1 MAHELSITVERDG
14 KHFVESSVEP
24 GKVLEGPFDTEQ
36 EALERSI
43 ARSDEFEKST
53 GSTIFIEGLGL
64 IEIEGDVPSEQEL
77 QAILEA
83 IGDPESESPPPI
95 PEPIIP
101 ESMFPTS
108 GGTPLSGE
116 GPLGLM
122 PTETRSGIRRSV
134 EKQPGLSQLVTEISP
149 SVAGTGIGAT
159 LGTLAGP
166 GFGTL
171 LGGMIG
177 GGIGEL
183 FAQETGIAPKSD
195 LNAMLAIGGPLAGPV
210 VGGAL
215 KGVRRGAGFAVTRGL
230 PASKV
235 ARARNLM
242 GRAVSE
248 FESIGTT
255 ILSKQKGIASRTA
268 SEIFETAKR
277 AKVRITPNL
286 LKPTRDIIAKTVK
299 ELGPVSSIPEVRQSM
314 RALEQISKVML
325 NNPKGVL
332 LDELIRARSFVGS
345 IIGNLRNKGGIK
357 LGTAKQIFATL
368 SDDLDN
374 IARSPFRKGRQAR
387 LAKEGIKRAKL
398 EFAVKD
404 LENAVAK
411 FTVKDPAIPDGIRID
426 FKGMQKWLDDITN
439 PKRTGKFDKNFTTA
453 LADNL
458 PELKKRIG
466 ALADLAASAS
476 PGGPG
481 SIVLRGQSAKIG
493 RALVGGALGFL
504 GTGGSAIGAAVGGI
518 AFAQAPE
525 MIVAMLT
532 TRPGAAFLEA
542 AAKAGKGQISWRA
555 WLVASEIVFRSLG
568 EKGGLPSSPGGPK
581 SSSVGPV
588 TIDTPATLRDRAKA
602 EETAAGEVTIEPKRK
617 RLSEETKGFLRPPI
631 AN

>member
-1 MAHELSITVERDG
+1 MAHKSPVTI
-14 KHFVESSVEP
+14 EP
-24 GKVLEGPFDTEQ
+24 EKVLEGPFDMAQ
-36 EALERSI
+36 ETPERPEL
-43 ARSDEFEKST
+43 RSEEFEKST
-53 GSTIFIEGLGL
+53 GSTIFVEGIGL

-77 QAILEA
+77 RAILEA
-83 IGDPESESPPPI
+83 IGDPGDEGDPTVTAGPQQDLSTPPR
-95 PEPIIP
+95 
-101 ESMFPTS
+101 
-108 GGTPLSGE
+108 E

-122 PTETRSGIRRSV
+122 PIEKRTEVRRGV
-134 EKQPGLSQLVTEISP
+134 EEMPGLLQFVTEISP
-149 SVAGTGIGAT
+149 SAFGTGIGAT
-159 LGTLAGP
+159 LGTPLGP
-166 GFGTL
+166 VGTVI
-171 LGGMIG
+171 GGMIG
-177 GGIGEL
+177 GGVGEL
-183 FAQETGIAPKSD
+183 IAQETGIAPESE
-195 LNAMLAIGGPLAGPV
+195 LNAALAMGGPLAGPV
-210 VGGAL
+210 VGTAL
-215 KGVRRGAGFAVTRGL
+215 RLGRRGVGFAAARGL

-255 ILSKQKGIASRTA
+255 ILSKQKGIAGRAA
-268 SEIFETAKR
+268 SEIFKAAKR
-277 AKVRITPNL
+277 AKVRITPDL
-286 LKPTRDIIAKTVK
+286 LKPTRDIIKQTIK

-345 IIGNLRNKGGIK
+345 IIGNLSKKGGIK
-357 LGTAKQIFATL
+357 LATAKQIFATL
-368 SDDLDN
+368 SDDLDK
-374 IARSPFRKGRQAR
+374 IARSPFRKGRQTR
-387 LAKEGIKRAKL
+387 LAQAGIKRAKL

-439 PKRTGKFDKNFTTA
+439 PKRTRKFDKNFTTA
-453 LADNL
+453 LADDL
-458 PELKKRIG
+458 PEIKKRIG
-466 ALADLAASAS
+466 ALAELAASAS

-504 GTGGSAIGAAVGGI
+504 GSGGTAVGAAVGGI

-568 EKGGLPSSPGGPK
+568 EKREAPVSPGGPK
-581 SSSVGPV
+581 PSLVGPV
-588 TIDTPATLRDRAKA
+588 TIDTPTTLRERAEA
-602 EETAAGEVTIEPKRK
+602 EETATGEVTIEPKRTRR
-617 RLSEETKGFLRPPI
+617 RLPADFEVSP
-631 AN
+631 